1 MMQPTLP
8 PSPKAAA
15 SIFDAIKDGDW
26 EGLATLYATAA
37 YDAVHAA
44 EFARRGGA
52 DFHRQ
57 QSSPPSLRAAA
68 AGGPGKGV
76 FRDGKDLPQ
85 GVMLPHFALG
95 TFALTSCALLLQH
108 LMSCRE
114 KVGVRSPAP
123 LYFLPGHPRAG
134 SRGS

>member
-76 FRDGKDLPQ
+76 FRDGKDLRQ
-85 GVMLPHFALG
+85 GVMLACFRCAQIHAHIMC
-95 TFALTSCALLLQH
+95 TSIATPDVTQRK
-108 LMSCRE
+108 SW
-114 KVGVRSPAP
+114 SPESINSP
-123 LYFLPGHPRAG
+123 KLPRLFEN
-134 SRGS
+134 